1 MGAGVRPDSSNCR
14 IAPTVS
20 TAAATAVASAP
31 QSCSAARAASVA
43 SFTDDMP
50 RYPESSMRS
59 VNCPTPTMTGVFGS
73 RFIDPLSTAGRAP
86 AKSGAPTAGRYRLC
100 RISRAS
106 AAVSDG
112 VLPTLTPAASRASFL
127 AAAVPDEPDTMAPA

>member
-1 MGAGVRPDSSNCR
+1 
-14 IAPTVS
+14 
-20 TAAATAVASAP
+20 
-31 QSCSAARAASVA
+31 
-43 SFTDDMP
+43 MP

-73 RFIDPLSTAGRAP
+73 RFIDPLSTAGR
-86 AKSGAPTAGRYRLC
+86 YRLC

-112 VLPTLTPAASRASFL
+112 VLPTLTPAETAAL
-127 AAAVPDEPDTMAPA
+127 AREILQSL